1 MAKSSSLSADLA
13 LLEPFWRE
21 TIERVVLPNGVTLL
35 LKADPASAIASASP
49 PSSPRAKLS
58 ASASPSTHPAAST

>member
-21 TIERVVLPNGVTLL
+21 AIERVVLPNGVTLL
-35 LKADPASAIASASP
+35 LKADPASAIASVQVWVKTGSIHEG
-49 PSSPRAKLS
+49 AKLGGGFIPLS
-58 ASASPSTHPAAST
+58 